1 VAILELFLKNLIFNV
16 KIFEEVVD
24 LPMEMIEEVVS
35 SSHVEHIFP
44 DQTAMD
50 GGEVRSTPDNATY
63 IHLDQPR
70 EY

>member
-1 VAILELFLKNLIFNV
+1 VAILELFLKILFFNV

-24 LPMEMIEEVVS
+24 LPMERIEEVVS

-50 GGEVRSTPDNATY
+50 AGEVRS
-63 IHLDQPR
+63 LDQPR